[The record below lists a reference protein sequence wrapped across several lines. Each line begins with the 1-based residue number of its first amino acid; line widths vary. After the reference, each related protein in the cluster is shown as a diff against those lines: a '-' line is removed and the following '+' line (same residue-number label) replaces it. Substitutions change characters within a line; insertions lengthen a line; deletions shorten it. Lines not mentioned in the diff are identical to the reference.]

1 MILLGHSKVQLQETY
16 SYKMLGK
23 NPYSMQTFLECSTE
37 AIQMQN
43 QLEKA
48 RDQRAIL
55 WTLFHEYHRYR
66 VCLSSSLIISKI
78 DCMLIDYMQTL
89 KCFLKYSSVCA

>member
-1 MILLGHSKVQLQETY
+1 MNKMILLGHSKVQLQETY

-48 RDQRAIL
+48 RDRSG
-55 WTLFHEYHRYR
+55 LFG
-66 VCLSSSLIISKI
+66 SSSSIHLATSAAV
-78 DCMLIDYMQTL
+78 DP
-89 KCFLKYSSVCA
+89 SNSAGSG

>member
-1 MILLGHSKVQLQETY
+1 MKKMILLGHSKVQLQEPY
-16 SYKMLGK
+16 SYNMLGK
-23 NPYSMQTFLECSTE
+23 NPYTIQTFLSRSTE

-48 RDQRAIL
+48 RDQREIL

-78 DCMLIDYMQTL
+78 DCRLTGCMQVL
-89 KCFLKYSSVCA
+89 KCF